1 MAEATH
7 ATGTHASTA
16 PAAEHGGAFPPFETG
31 SFASQ
36 LIWLAISFGILFY
49 VMSKYALPRVE
60 QVLGRRAERIGGDLR
75 QAETMRAE
83 AQAAGSAYESAM
95 AEARGRA
102 KTIAQETRDALG
114 GEADIRRKALE
125 ADLAARMDAAEATIR
140 TRTAEAMSNVRGIA
154 SDTAAAIVERLT
166 GRPPEPA
173 ALSAAAERSA

>member
-7 ATGTHASTA
+7 TTVQAGTVD
-16 PAAEHGGAFPPFETG
+16 PGEHGGNFPPFETG

-36 LIWLAISFGILFY
+36 LVWLAISFGFLFY

-75 QAETMRAE
+75 QAESMRAE
-83 AQAAGSAYESAM
+83 AQAAGNAYEASM
-95 AEARGRA
+95 TEARGRA
-102 KTIAQETRDALG
+102 KTIAQDTRDTLG

-125 ADLAARMDAAEATIR
+125 ADLAAKMDVAEATIR
-140 TRTAEAMSNVRGIA
+140 SRTAEAMSNVRGIA

-166 GRPPEPA
+166 GRAPEPS
-173 ALSAAAERSA
+173 ALSAAAAKSA